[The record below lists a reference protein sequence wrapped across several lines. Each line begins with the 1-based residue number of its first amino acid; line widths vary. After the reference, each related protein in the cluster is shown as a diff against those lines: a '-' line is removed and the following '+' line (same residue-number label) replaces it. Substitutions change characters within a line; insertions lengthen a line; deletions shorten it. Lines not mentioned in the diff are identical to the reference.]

1 MAHSRSE
8 PGIEPVYGSRLRV
21 FRESDFADE
30 DAPTQPGAQA
40 LARGSGT
47 VARQAAPAQD
57 DFSNEV
63 TEPHHV
69 PRIR

>member
-8 PGIEPVYGSRLRV
+8 PGPPSRLRV

-30 DAPTQPGAQA
+30 DAPTQPGAQT
-40 LARGSGT
+40 LARGTGS
-47 VARQAAPAQD
+47 VARPPMPSGAMD

-69 PRIR
+69 PRLR

>member
-8 PGIEPVYGSRLRV
+8 PAPSRLRV

-40 LARGSGT
+40 LARGTGT
-47 VARQAAPAQD
+47 VPRQAVQAAAD

>member
-1 MAHSRSE
+1 MEVMMAHSRSE
-8 PGIEPVYGSRLRV
+8 PAPSRLRV

-30 DAPTQPGAQA
+30 DAPTLPGAQA
-40 LARGSGT
+40 LARGTGSL
-47 VARQAAPAQD
+47 ARQAIQAATD

-63 TEPHHV
+63 TEPHYV